1 MAVSSIPGSDLFGKM
16 NSTTDIA
23 LTESSSNLA
32 ILAKSSSLILDTTA
46 NVYAIG
52 CLMFCT
58 AAGGGVYEN
67 IGTSAAP
74 VWQLLL
80 TSNEGLEG
88 VFVKNGNGTTLVRL
102 GGSPT
107 SNVSGV
113 VTAFEVIS
121 DDATGGQ
128 TITFSNGCT
137 TQNITVKQGS
147 AGAVTGCTGG
157 SMPFTAGVGCLTAVS
172 SGSGN
177 YVAKAYFSS
186 PTNP

>member
-1 MAVSSIPGSDLFGKM
+1 MIPGTDLFGKL

-23 LTESSSNLA
+23 LTEQFSGLA
-32 ILAKSSSLILDTTA
+32 VLAKSNSLTLDTTA
-46 NVYAIG
+46 NTYAIG
-52 CLMFCT
+52 CLMICV
-58 AAGGGVYEN
+58 AAGGGLYEN

-74 VWQLLL
+74 IWQLLL

-113 VTAFEVIS
+113 VTAVEVIS
-121 DDATGGQ
+121 LDTNGGT
-128 TITFSNGCT
+128 TITFSNGCA
-137 TQNITVKQGS
+137 TQNVTVKQGS
-147 AGAVTGCTGG
+147 LGAVTGSSGQN
-157 SMPFTAGVGCLTAVS
+157 MPFTANSGCLTAVS
-172 SGSGN
+172 SGSAL